1 MGTVSSAFFGF
12 VLFLLACFLF
22 SSRVNHPHKPALVDR
37 ETRCVERMV
46 KSYAQ
51 TICLKDDP
59 EGIAEYK
66 RYHANSWPEVLEAL
80 KAVGILRMKIFLLGM
95 DFWKGRD
102 RMGLFGPKGGR
113 AGRRGKTPQAC
124 DVKESA
130 RAQPYPTRVTPPSTS
145 CRQRALSLFVSVG
158 EQEREQAHSLIAI

>member
-1 MGTVSSAFFGF
+1 
-12 VLFLLACFLF
+12 
-22 SSRVNHPHKPALVDR
+22 
-37 ETRCVERMV
+37 MV

-102 RMGLFGPKGGR
+102 RLGSLGPREGGR
-113 AGRRGKTPQAC
+113 GEEGKRH
-124 DVKESA
+124 K
-130 RAQPYPTRVTPPSTS
+130 RAM
-145 CRQRALSLFVSVG
+145 
-158 EQEREQAHSLIAI
+158 